1 MQISITLKT
10 DTEHPDT
17 LTLTSECPDLDQE
30 IAAGNSPYVVI
41 TIKDPETLSSLGKA
55 LATPDPNVPIL
66 KPPSSRNSADD
77 RFFLP
82 STAIKELRIGIF
94 APISSGDELTLE
106 EKNGDIAGPVTSSL
120 IEAWRT
126 AFRCIPERHCVER
139 VQFDMRCEQPL
150 MIRHVVRLLQ
160 EVGTGMYVKAKRT
173 MGRELVFGVVGCQD
187 VEKERWLEESLPG
200 EKDL

>member
-1 MQISITLKT
+1 MRISITLDT
-10 DTEHPDT
+10 DIEHPKT
-17 LTLTSECPDLDQE
+17 LTLTSECPNLDQE
-30 IAAGNSPYVVI
+30 IAAGKSPYVLI
-41 TIKDPETLSSLGKA
+41 SINNPETLSSLGKT
-55 LATPDPNVPIL
+55 LATPDPNIPML
-66 KPPSSRNSADD
+66 KPPSSRNCADD
-77 RFFLP
+77 RFLVP
-82 STAIKELRIGIF
+82 RTAIKELRIGIF
-94 APISSGDELTLE
+94 APISSDDELTLE
-106 EKNGDIAGPVTSSL
+106 EKNGHIAGPVTSSL

-160 EVGTGMYVKAKRT
+160 EVAKRT

-187 VEKERWLEESLPG
+187 VEKDRWLEASLPG